1 MARIEIMALRHSAFY
16 APLLLTIHGGYLER
30 RGLEPG
36 YRVQTPGDLI
46 ADNLR
51 RGSAHL
57 AQSAP
62 AVSFA
67 PLEQGEAL
75 DILHFAAINDR
86 DGFYLTAREPMPDFG
101 WQDLEG
107 RAVLVDHLF
116 QPMATLR
123 YVMHLNHADFDQ
135 MTAIDAGNVD
145 EMDAAFRNGR
155 GDFVHQQGP
164 APQQL
169 EQDGVGQLVAS
180 VGEALGP
187 IAFSSLCATREWL
200 ETDMALAFLDAYA
213 EAMADLVEMTPQRIA
228 ATIGAALPGIDE
240 AVLVRTLSD
249 YQQLGTWDA
258 DISIKPGSYETLLK
272 VFRHSGLISRD
283 HPMDA
288 LIVDIRKA

>member
-200 ETDMALAFLDAYA
+200 ETDMAQAFLDAYA